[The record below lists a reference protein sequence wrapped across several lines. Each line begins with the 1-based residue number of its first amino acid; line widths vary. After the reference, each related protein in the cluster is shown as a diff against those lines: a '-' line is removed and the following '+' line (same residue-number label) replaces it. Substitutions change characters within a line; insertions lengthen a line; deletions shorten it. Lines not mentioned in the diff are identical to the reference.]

1 MNSDIALFLI
11 QDGLTVGAIYALLA
25 VGLVLV
31 FTVTR
36 IIFIPQG
43 EFISYGALTLAALQ
57 AGQVPKT
64 IWLLIALASLVAVRD
79 VIRGIRSGE
88 GLRAAHGILANV
100 VASFV
105 VCSLVYVLAPLQLP
119 LWANAVISIV
129 IVVFI
134 GTTL

>member
-1 MNSDIALFLI
+1 MNGDIALFLI

-64 IWLLIALASLVAVRD
+64 IWLLIALACLVAVRD
-79 VIRGIRSGE
+79 SIRCIRSGE
-88 GLRAAHGILANV
+88 GLRAARSILGNV
-100 VASFV
+100 VASLV
-105 VCSLVYVLAPLQLP
+105 VSGLVYVLAP
-119 LWANAVISIV
+119 
-129 IVVFI
+129 
-134 GTTL
+134 